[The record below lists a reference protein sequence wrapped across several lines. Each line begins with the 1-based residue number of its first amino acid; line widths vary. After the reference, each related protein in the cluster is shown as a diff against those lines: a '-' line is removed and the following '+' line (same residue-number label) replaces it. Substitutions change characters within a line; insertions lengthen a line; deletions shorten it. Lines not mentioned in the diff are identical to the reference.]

1 MRAIHWLWLWVEYCV
16 YDSLS
21 QNEKI
26 WKKMQNSFS
35 LIVTCKWELSL
46 KRGLKIGHKINGNIF
61 LLVSYSLFKT
71 RSQLIKAGVKLL
83 IQSKR
88 KNSGSSSCDADYRP
102 PPPKIRA
109 TSVSSSV
116 TSPVSRKSSVVAIP
130 CEVPPCLT
138 SPKDE
143 ESSLGLDSFQIKTDD
158 MTTSC
163 DEDSESKFS
172 AGKHEV
178 IKFN

>member
-1 MRAIHWLWLWVEYCV
+1 
-16 YDSLS
+16 
-21 QNEKI
+21 
-26 WKKMQNSFS
+26 MQNSFL
-35 LIVTCKWELSL
+35 LIVTCKWELSFVAWAVNRTQKL
-46 KRGLKIGHKINGNIF
+46 TEIF
-61 LLVSYSLFKT
+61 LLLFCRFSKT

-109 TSVSSSV
+109 TSISSSV
-116 TSPVSRKSSVVAIP
+116 SSPVSRKSVSAAIP
-130 CEVPPCLT
+130 FEVPPCLT

-143 ESSLGLDSFQIKTDD
+143 ESSMGYDSFQIKTDD
-158 MTTSC
+158 MSSSC

-172 AGKHEV
+172 TGKHEV